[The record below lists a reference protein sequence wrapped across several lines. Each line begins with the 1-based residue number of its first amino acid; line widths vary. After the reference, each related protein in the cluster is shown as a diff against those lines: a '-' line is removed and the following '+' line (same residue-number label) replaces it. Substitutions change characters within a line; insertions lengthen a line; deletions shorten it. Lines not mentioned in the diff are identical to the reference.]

1 MSKKVR
7 SVASIALP
15 IALAVFAPGVGTA
28 IGSSILGT
36 TAAGAAAA
44 GSATLG
50 GAIIGGASA
59 ALGGGGVKG
68 ILTGAALGGLAPNL
82 GDIASNVLGGT
93 QVGDFLGI
101 DPSVASA
108 APNLNSGY
116 NPGDVGARTLGS
128 AADEAFLGNARAA
141 ANAPVGTASVGGG
154 VARSLGAN
162 IGTAGT
168 ILSGVNALGT
178 VKSMDAAKEA
188 AQIQAGAVD
197 KAIATQAPYNELGTN
212 AAAQIQ
218 QIQKDPGGYVQNNPF
233 YKSLADDAQQR
244 LLANQASKGKVASG
258 GTADALQTSLLNLG
272 NGLVQQQVGTLQNQV
287 NSGQTAASNTSGL
300 QTDKGA
306 VQGGGVVGSAN
317 ALQTGYQ
324 NQIATLLAL
333 QNLSKAPSYQ
343 PTARLRG

>member
-1 MSKKVR
+1 MSKSVR

-15 IALAVFAPGVGTA
+15 IALAVFAPGIGTA
-28 IGSSILGT
+28 IGSSILG
-36 TAAGAAAA
+36 AGAA

-50 GAIIGGASA
+50 GALIGAGSA
-59 ALGGGGVKG
+59 ALGGGGLKG
-68 ILTGAALGGLAPNL
+68 ALIGGALGGLAPNL
-82 GDIASNVLGGT
+82 GDIASNVIGGT
-93 QVGDFLGI
+93 QVGDFLGVAPAGI
-101 DPSVASA
+101 DTAAGAYGPIASA
-108 APNLNSGY
+108 ATAANT
-116 NPGDVGARTLGS
+116 PGET
-128 AADEAFLGNARAA
+128 AFLNNVATQ
-141 ANAPVGTASVGGG
+141 ANAPIGAASVGGG

-162 IGTAGT
+162 IGTAGAV
-168 ILSGVNALGT
+168 LSGVNGLAT
-178 VKSMDAAKEA
+178 ANSMDAAKEA
-188 AQIQAGAVD
+188 AKIQAGAVD
-197 KAIATQAPYNELGTN
+197 KAVATQAPYNKLGTD
-212 AAAQIQ
+212 AAAQIS
-218 QIQKDPGGYVQNNPF
+218 QIQSDPGAYVQNNPF

-306 VQGGGVVGSAN
+306 VQASGVVGSAN

-343 PTARLRG
+343 PSDIYRR

>member
-1 MSKKVR
+1 MSKTGK

-15 IALAVFAPGVGTA
+15 IALAVFAPGIGTA
-28 IGSSILGT
+28 IGGSILG
-36 TAAGAAAA
+36 AGAA

-50 GAIIGGASA
+50 GAIIGGATG
-59 ALGGGGVKG
+59 ALTGGGVKG
-68 ILTGAALGGLAPNL
+68 ALLGAAGGALAPNL
-82 GDIASNVLGGT
+82 GDIATNTIGGT
-93 QVGDFLGI
+93 SVGDFFGVTSPADAAANAI
-101 DPSVASA
+101 SAYGPIPSGASSSFSPGENALLDHA
-108 APNLNSGY
+108 A
-116 NPGDVGARTLGS
+116 
-128 AADEAFLGNARAA
+128 AA
-141 ANAPVGTASVGGG
+141 ANAPIGSVVSGG

-162 IGTAGT
+162 ISPVTAG
-168 ILSGVNALGT
+168 LSLANGLATANSA
-178 VKSMDAAKEA
+178 DAAKEA
-188 AQIQAGAVD
+188 AKIQASAVD
-197 KAIATQAPYNELGTN
+197 KAVATQAPYNELGTN

-218 QIQKDPGGYVQNNPF
+218 QIQADPGGYVQNNPF

-287 NSGQTAASNTSGL
+287 NSGQTAASNTSNL

-306 VQGGGVVGSAN
+306 VQAGGVVGASN

-343 PTARLRG
+343 PGAGIRA